1 MLKTVPEVSRFL
13 LLIWLVGGLG
23 TTALAVGDEVDLP
36 PELIPRYETLI
47 AEIRCPKCL
56 NINIADSNAPIA
68 EDLRSVVQ
76 EHLRDGKSNDEIK
89 AFLRERY
96 GDFIDYDPPLTPG
109 TLALWAIP
117 IALLICGLLVLTF
130 IGQKKATIE
139 LTAEDQS
146 RLQQLKSRRTS

>member
-1 MLKTVPEVSRFL
+1 MREVSRFL
-13 LLIWLVGGLG
+13 LLIGFAAGLSTTVQPVGS
-23 TTALAVGDEVDLP
+23 EVDLP
-36 PELIPRYETLI
+36 PELLPRYETLS

-68 EDLRSVVQ
+68 EDLRLVVQ
-76 EHLRDGKSNDEIK
+76 AQLREGKSNDEIK
-89 AFLRERY
+89 EFLRERY

-117 IALLICGLLVLTF
+117 IALLICALLVLTF